1 MLSWSFLG
9 LPLSFPVDPATNH
22 YLRVF
27 TNLHLP
33 LAGLNL
39 LLDLCGVNWASK
51 SNFCLNSVQFRAIVI
66 TFDKSVVERGFLGR
80 TRSCIQE
87 WSEGV
92 EIQEF

>member
-1 MLSWSFLG
+1 MVVSWTSIV
-9 LPLSFPVDPATNH
+9 FPCGSCNKSD
-22 YLRVF
+22 LMIF

-33 LAGLNL
+33 LEGLNL

-51 SNFCLNSVQFRAIVI
+51 FNFCLNSVQFRAIVI
-66 TFDKSVVERGFLGR
+66 TFDKSVVERRFLGR

-92 EIQEF
+92 EIRGF

>member
-9 LPLSFPVDPATNH
+9 LPLCFPVESETHH

-51 SNFCLNSVQFRAIVI
+51 FSFCLNSVQLGVLVI
-66 TFDKSVVERGFLGR
+66 TFDKSVVE
-80 TRSCIQE
+80 
-87 WSEGV
+87 
-92 EIQEF
+92 